1 MVEIYLSTFGML
13 YLGQVA
19 RSAVELTNQKVNCAS
34 PVDLF
39 EPPY

>member
-1 MVEIYLSTFGML
+1 LQEA
-13 YLGQVA
+13 Q
-19 RSAVELTNQKVNCAS
+19 LTNQKVNCAS

>member
-1 MVEIYLSTFGML
+1 LQEAQLANHL
-13 YLGQVA
+13 
-19 RSAVELTNQKVNCAS
+19 VNCAS

>member
-1 MVEIYLSTFGML
+1 LKEA
-13 YLGQVA
+13 Q
-19 RSAVELTNQKVNCAS
+19 LTNQKVNCAS